1 MNENENNFESLRR
14 LLALKRHET
23 PPPGYFANFS
33 AAVTARIRAGDA
45 RRTASV
51 PNRLADELPWLF
63 RLMSAFEAK
72 PAFAGAFA
80 SALCLLLLVGI
91 VYAERPSDIEPQP
104 ILQATLDTSPLA
116 VATPVNLS
124 SQPAEQTVFLSSTNP
139 VFNSQP
145 AGAWFASQ
153 GPTVQPV
160 NFMLPGN

>member
-104 ILQATLDTSPLA
+104 ILQAMLDTSPLA